1 MIICVKN
8 LYGKKFLINKLFLWG
23 NNVSYQMCHCQ
34 LLLLALRRRRR
45 ICGAKE
51 IKVAK
56 EKDWKRRGRGLS
68 DHDGDSNYVS
78 AMSNPRRT
86 KLQYFGHN
94 G

>member
-8 LYGKKFLINKLFLWG
+8 LYGKKFLINKFFLWG

-56 EKDWKRRGRGLS
+56 EKDWKRRGLGLQLLQNGRT
-68 DHDGDSNYVS
+68 HS
-78 AMSNPRRT
+78 AGCHSGSRW
-86 KLQYFGHN
+86 GS
-94 G
+94 